1 MLLFA
6 VSLRVRQEGRHLE
19 GVYPRGPRALRRRAR
34 RGQEEVQ
41 DALRGHGTASANI
54 LNLVR
59 SSCAVSIFYSD
70 TIYKLENCHLS
81 NMLLTVVW
89 YSLLKSFLP

>member
-6 VSLRVRQEGRHLE
+6 VSLRLRKEGRHLE

-41 DALRGHGTASANI
+41 DAIRGHGTYGYMSPFSPFSSICFNI
-54 LNLVR
+54 
-59 SSCAVSIFYSD
+59 
-70 TIYKLENCHLS
+70 
-81 NMLLTVVW
+81 
-89 YSLLKSFLP
+89 